1 MNKELVVLVADIQQE
16 KTLDT
21 LLRERYQSFDIRPIP
36 DYDIFR
42 HPRKDPGVFH
52 EAADFLA
59 PYVTSHRHA
68 LVVLDAAWDGAPGD
82 AAYLRNQLMNGMQ
95 TKGWEEND
103 CQAIVINPELE
114 IWVWADSR
122 EVSGVLRTSWDDIHA
137 LAKQAGYWD
146 EDQPKPGY
154 PKELLEALLQR
165 QRRPRSSALFQEI
178 ARRVGLSR
186 CQDPAFVM
194 LRETLQAWFGHD
206 KDSTPSA

>member
-21 LLRERYQSFDIRPIP
+21 LLRERYHSFGIRPVSA
-36 DYDIFR
+36 YDIFR

-68 LVVLDAAWDGAPGD
+68 LVMLDAAWDGAPGD
-82 AAYLRNQLMNGMQ
+82 AVHLRAQLMNGMQ
-95 TKGWEEND
+95 AKGWRRNTY
-103 CQAIVINPELE
+103 QVIVIDPELE
-114 IWVWADSR
+114 IWVWADST
-122 EVSGVLRTSWDDIHA
+122 EVPGVLRTSWDDIYA
-137 LAKQAGYWD
+137 LARKAGYWD
-146 EDQPKPGY
+146 EDQLKPGH
-154 PKELLEALLQR
+154 PKELLEALLRQ

-194 LRETLQAWFGHD
+194 LRETLQAWFGYSAD
-206 KDSTPSA
+206 PTPPA